1 MAVAE
6 LTPQDMAAKLLATG
20 FERSGPSAATLSDP
34 IADTPMVVTLDQ
46 LRPYDHDPRV
56 TRNPAY
62 EEIKA
67 SIRERGLDAPP
78 AITRRPGEAHYI
90 IRNGGNTR
98 LAILRELWSETKDER
113 FFRIA
118 CLFRPW
124 PARGEIVALTGHLAE
139 NELRGGLTFIER
151 ALGVE
156 KAREFY
162 EQESGQALSQSELAR
177 RLTADGYPVPQSHIS
192 RMNDA
197 VRYLLPAIPTL
208 LYGGLGRHQVDRLA
222 VLRKACERTWERRA
236 LGRTCRGLRHACFQ
250 DVLSQFDTQ
259 PDDFS
264 PQRVQ
269 DELVGQMAELLEAD
283 YDTLA
288 LEINDS
294 ESRQRALTSDP
305 APTPPAAPVV
315 PAGPPPPVSRLSSH
329 RLAVPRDPTPVAPRR
344 QQRHR
349 LHRPRRRRTRH
360 GQRDERLQGHIVS
373 PAPTTERLQSIQ
385 RMVADQLGDK
395 LPDFE
400 ADALRAIPVQV
411 GGLYPISDVWYIE
424 PGLDVPDRLRVHIAQ
439 FAREIARK
447 RRWPTTSR
455 PASAA
460 SASSAWHRPW
470 ARRRRLPA
478 FARAV
483 LTLLHALSARSGPPR
498 TAWTARGWP
507 TTWRRCC
514 MARRLRPM
522 RLSDAGAGEAVPAA
536 APGAPAAGSGSR
548 RIRPGFLSEGGPM
561 SAPHPLNQAVIAQAL
576 HDLRN
581 GQLRR
586 CKAMGFGEEELDA
599 LKHRR
604 SSACWPTPRCR
615 GVRCRSTAKC

>member
-1 MAVAE
+1 MADP
-6 LTPQDMAAKLLATG
+6 TPQDMATKLLAKG
-20 FERSGPSAATLSDP
+20 FERNGPSAAALTDP
-34 IADTPMVVTLDQ
+34 IADTPMVVTLDE
-46 LRPYDHDPRV
+46 LRPYEHDPRV

-62 EEIKA
+62 EEIKT

-98 LAILRELWSETKDER
+98 LAILRELWSETKEER

-151 ALGVE
+151 ALGIE

-222 VLRKACERTWERRA
+222 VLRNACERTWERRA
-236 LGRTCRGLRHACFQ
+236 LGRTVAVDFATLFQ
-250 DVLSQFDTQ
+250 DVLTQFDTQ

-288 LEINDS
+288 LEIDDS
-294 ESRQRALTSDP
+294 ESRQRALTSEP
-305 APTPPAAPVV
+305 APVV
-315 PAGPPPPVSRLSSH
+315 PAAPSAPVSAPQQPPVSSG
-329 RLAVPRDPTPVAPRR
+329 PRDTTPVSPAASAAPPPASPEAP
-344 QQRHR
+344 QDQ
-349 LHRPRRRRTRH
+349 H
-360 GQRDERLQGHIVS
+360 GQRDERLQGHIVT

-385 RMVADQLGDK
+385 RMVADQLGDQ

-400 ADALRAIPVQV
+400 ADALRAIPVQA

-424 PGLDVPDRLRVHIAQ
+424 PSLDVPDRLRVHIAQ
-439 FAREIARK
+439 FAREIGEEAAVADHIE
-447 RRWPTTSR
+447 
-455 PASAA
+455 ASVGGIGFVCAA
-460 SASSAWHRPW
+460 PVVGQAKA
-470 ARRRRLPA
+470 LPA

-483 LTLLHALSARSGPPR
+483 LTLLHVLSAAPPSANGVDR
-498 TAWTARGWP
+498 ARLADELAALLHGHGGSA
-507 TTWRRCC
+507 T
-514 MARRLRPM
+514 
-522 RLSDAGAGEAVPAA
+522 RLSDAALVKLFRLLRLARRLLDLEAGVA
-536 APGAPAAGSGSR
+536 SQDS
-548 RIRPGFLSEGGPM
+548 
-561 SAPHPLNQAVIAQAL
+561 
-576 HDLRN
+576 
-581 GQLRR
+581 
-586 CKAMGFGEEELDA
+586 
-599 LKHRR
+599 
-604 SSACWPTPRCR
+604 
-615 GVRCRSTAKC
+615 

>member
-1 MAVAE
+1 MADP
-6 LTPQDMAAKLLATG
+6 TPQDMATKLLAKG
-20 FERSGPSAATLSDP
+20 FERNGPSAAALTDP
-34 IADTPMVVTLDQ
+34 IADTPMVVTLDE
-46 LRPYDHDPRV
+46 LRPYEHDPRV

-62 EEIKA
+62 EEIKT

-98 LAILRELWSETKDER
+98 LAILRELWSETKEER

-151 ALGVE
+151 ALGIE

-236 LGRTCRGLRHACFQ
+236 LGRTVAVDFATLFQ
-250 DVLSQFDTQ
+250 DVLTQFDTQ

-288 LEINDS
+288 LEIDDS
-294 ESRQRALTSDP
+294 ESRQRALTSEP
-305 APTPPAAPVV
+305 APVV
-315 PAGPPPPVSRLSSH
+315 SAAPSAPVSAPRQPPVSSG
-329 RLAVPRDPTPVAPRR
+329 PRDTTPVSPAASAAPPPASPEAP
-344 QQRHR
+344 QDQ
-349 LHRPRRRRTRH
+349 H
-360 GQRDERLQGHIVS
+360 GQRDERLQGHIVT

-400 ADALRAIPVQV
+400 ADALRAIPVQA

-424 PGLDVPDRLRVHIAQ
+424 PSLDVPDRLRVHIAQ
-439 FAREIARK
+439 FAREIGEEAAVADHIE
-447 RRWPTTSR
+447 
-455 PASAA
+455 ASVGGIGFVCAA
-460 SASSAWHRPW
+460 PVVGQAKA
-470 ARRRRLPA
+470 LPA

-483 LTLLHALSARSGPPR
+483 LTLLHVLSAAPPSANGVDR
-498 TAWTARGWP
+498 ARLADELAALLHGHGGSA
-507 TTWRRCC
+507 T
-514 MARRLRPM
+514 
-522 RLSDAGAGEAVPAA
+522 RLSDAALVKLFRLLRLARRLLDLEAGVA
-536 APGAPAAGSGSR
+536 SQDS
-548 RIRPGFLSEGGPM
+548 
-561 SAPHPLNQAVIAQAL
+561 
-576 HDLRN
+576 
-581 GQLRR
+581 
-586 CKAMGFGEEELDA
+586 
-599 LKHRR
+599 
-604 SSACWPTPRCR
+604 
-615 GVRCRSTAKC
+615 

>member
-1 MAVAE
+1 MAE

-62 EEIKA
+62 AEIKA
-67 SIRERGLDAPP
+67 SIRGRGLDAPP

-98 LAILRELWSETKDER
+98 LAILRELWSETKEER

-151 ALGVE
+151 ALGIE

-162 EQESGQALSQSELAR
+162 EQELGQALSQSELAR

-208 LYGGLGRHQVDRLA
+208 LYGGLGRHQVERLA

-236 LGRTCRGLRHACFQ
+236 LGRPLAVDFASLFQ

-259 PDDFS
+259 PEGLS

-288 LEINDS
+288 LEVDDS
-294 ESRQRALTSDP
+294 ESRQRALTSEP
-305 APTPPAAPVV
+305 AAPNPATPVAPAAPAVTPQRPPAAPT
-315 PAGPPPPVSRLSSH
+315 
-329 RLAVPRDPTPVAPRR
+329 PRDTPPAETPSAPPAATPND
-344 QQRHR
+344 QDE
-349 LHRPRRRRTRH
+349 
-360 GQRDERLQGHIVS
+360 QRDERLQGHIVT

-385 RMVADQLGDK
+385 RLVADQLGDK

-400 ADALRAIPVQV
+400 DDALRAIPVQA

-439 FAREIARK
+439 FAREIAEEAAVPEHIEARDGGIGFVCV
-447 RRWPTTSR
+447 T
-455 PASAA
+455 PAVGQAKE
-460 SASSAWHRPW
+460 
-470 ARRRRLPA
+470 LPA

-483 LTLLHALSARSGPPR
+483 LTLLHALSAAPAPATGLDRARLADDLGPLLHGHGGFG
-498 TAWTARGWP
+498 A
-507 TTWRRCC
+507 
-514 MARRLRPM
+514 
-522 RLSDAGAGEAVPAA
+522 RLSDAGLVKLFRLLRLARRLLDLEAGD
-536 APGAPAAGSGSR
+536 PGHES
-548 RIRPGFLSEGGPM
+548 
-561 SAPHPLNQAVIAQAL
+561 
-576 HDLRN
+576 
-581 GQLRR
+581 
-586 CKAMGFGEEELDA
+586 
-599 LKHRR
+599 
-604 SSACWPTPRCR
+604 
-615 GVRCRSTAKC
+615 